1 MRRASRSMRCV
12 CAFCAVCP
20 SFKKPRKIQSGRIYA
35 SIIIYF
41 FTFGRFCGLYGRVPQ
56 LLLPERGRI
65 MGKNLDWLKNLAVTV
80 VALGAVVTAVGFVPR
95 DAGYVYTVG
104 IVQLVR
110 HTALDAAT
118 QGFTDEL
125 QSLMEEAGKTVKID
139 YQDAQNDT
147 VNCSVIAN
155 NFVAKGYDLI
165 MANATAAL
173 QASYNATETIPVLGT
188 SVTVYDVALGLDN
201 YVSGEGTGTNVSGT
215 SDLAPLSEQA
225 DMIAELVPE
234 ARKVGL
240 LYCSSEANSR
250 YQVEE
255 VKRCLEERNEGYE
268 CTLYAFSDSNDISAV
283 VQQMAAQSEVVYVP
297 TDNTVASNTQ
307 LIDSICRPAGIPV
320 IAGEEGICSGCGIAT
335 LSISYENLGRITAGI
350 AARILLGGEYVGDI
364 PIAYDEAPVRKYN
377 AEICEELGIEIPDG
391 YEPISA

>member
-1 MRRASRSMRCV
+1 
-12 CAFCAVCP
+12 
-20 SFKKPRKIQSGRIYA
+20 
-35 SIIIYF
+35 
-41 FTFGRFCGLYGRVPQ
+41 
-56 LLLPERGRI
+56 

-95 DAGYVYTVG
+95 DAGYDYTVG
-104 IVQLVR
+104 VVQLVR

-147 VNCSVIAN
+147 VNCSVIVN

-173 QASYNATETIPVLGT
+173 QASYNATEIIPVLGT